1 MNRLLLFWNLV
12 CKWLCLQLFHLGQ
25 MSSNRF
31 SESHSVAHR
40 NREIEWSAVCLI
52 SPRILK
58 NFLGTRILTSDCIV
72 AFLHSKA
79 EFIIYHASL
88 NHASFHFYMATSNS
102 GKIHFHIN
110 IWPHFDSNYC
120 AEIQKINLVLWILLQ
135 PQYCSGSIVCK
146 HSLKGLWHNI
156 RLVGEDNWTQ
166 FQTRLFLVTK
176 ICFKKG

>member
-1 MNRLLLFWNLV
+1 MTVFTTISFGADVFQQVFWISLGCASEPRNWIV
-12 CKWLCLQLFHLGQ
+12 RGVPDITKDSKKFSWYSDSNKWLY
-25 MSSNRF
+25 SS
-31 SESHSVAHR
+31 
-40 NREIEWSAVCLI
+40 
-52 SPRILK
+52 
-58 NFLGTRILTSDCIV
+58 
-72 AFLHSKA
+72 FLHSKA